1 MKRWISI
8 FLYSFILYSLTTL
21 CGLTRLATSLVAAE
35 PTTESTTQSVPEGR
49 SFVVNLWPDG
59 APVNATE
66 KENVEVRLHA
76 FFPPEAKNAAVPAVI
91 ICPGGGY
98 GMLCIEPEGF
108 GIARWLNRH
117 GIAGFVVEYRL
128 PHCRKTVPLAD
139 AQRAIRTVRT
149 NAKEWNIV
157 PEKIGII
164 GFSAGG
170 HLAASATVHFDTGQS
185 NAVDPIERAS
195 CRPDFAI
202 LVYPVVSLQASLT
215 HSGTRQNLLGDSPS
229 DADLRYYSNEL
240 QVTEQTPPV
249 LLAHAADDTLV
260 PPENSRIFAEQMK
273 KFHRPVVYLELEN
286 GGHGLNGYK
295 GPSWDRWQAEA
306 IQWIENL
313 PTENVF

>member
-1 MKRWISI
+1 MKRGNTI
-8 FLYSFILYSLTTL
+8 FLCSFAFLFSMAASVAVPLFAADQ
-21 CGLTRLATSLVAAE
+21 ATQ
-35 PTTESTTQSVPEGR
+35 PVPEGR

-66 KENVEVRLHA
+66 KENIEVRLHA
-76 FFPPEAKNAAVPAVI
+76 FLPKEAKSPTAAVV

-128 PHCRKTVPLAD
+128 PHGRKTVPLAD
-139 AQRAIRTVRT
+139 AQRAIRMVRAHA
-149 NAKEWNIV
+149 AKWGVASNR
-157 PEKIGII
+157 IGIM

-170 HLAASATVHFDTGQS
+170 HLAATATVHFDDGQS
-185 NAVDPIERAS
+185 DAMDPVERVG
-195 CRPDFAI
+195 CRPDFAV
-202 LVYPVVSLQASLT
+202 LVYPVISLQQPLT
-215 HSGTRQNLLGDSPS
+215 HGGTRQNLLGDSPS
-229 DADLRYYSNEL
+229 EADLRYYSNEL
-240 QVTEQTPPV
+240 QVTEKTPPV

-286 GGHGLNGYK
+286 GGHGLNGYH
-295 GPSWDRWQAEA
+295 GPSWDQWQSEA
-306 IQWIENL
+306 IKWIQNL
-313 PTENVF
+313 PHD